1 MSYPFNRPVKPLFS
15 GFAALLLGFCAFAA
29 PGVEKYPPAFTS
41 GPHIYPVFTFYKRD
55 TSQGHVHSDIV
66 RHNKNG
72 DVIISVPAG
81 LQGRYRIRFFGED
94 KGLLFEIRQIQDPLL
109 IVEKYN
115 FRHAGLYHYEL
126 YCDNDLVEKSNFR
139 INPD

>member
-1 MSYPFNRPVKPLFS
+1 MSYPLNRPVKFLFS
-15 GFAALLLGFCAFAA
+15 GLAALLLGFCTFAA
-29 PGVEKYPPAFTS
+29 PGIEKYPPAFSS
-41 GPHIYPVFTFYKRD
+41 GPHIYPVFAFYKRD
-55 TSQGHVHSDIV
+55 TSQGRVASAIV
-66 RHNKNG
+66 RRNKNG
-72 DVIISVPAG
+72 DVIISIPAG

-94 KGLLFEIRQIQDPLL
+94 NGLLFEIRQIQDPVL

-126 YCDNDLVEKSNFR
+126 YCDKDLVEKGNFR